1 MDINK
6 LKAEVKKNIKNSD
19 STKKK
24 LLYVFTRQAFR
35 KNLKL
40 DGCISSGDLKPSYK
54 TFYEWL
60 NKKYQDFLVLEP
72 HYTSMTDFCI
82 TAYMLTYRVLITTT
96 MPSEEEVCQL
106 WWLCNVYDIIS
117 FHTFL
122 WWRQRDYS
130 FTTYRENV
138 ALRPTPGIFHH
149 VVDGERLS
157 VYRQRVLLCLSVL
170 RDKKLH

>member
-60 NKKYQDFLVLEP
+60 NKKYQDLLILEP
-72 HYTSMTDFCI
+72 HYNSMTDFSI
-82 TAYMLTYRVLITTT
+82 AAYML
-96 MPSEEEVCQL
+96 
-106 WWLCNVYDIIS
+106 
-117 FHTFL
+117 F
-122 WWRQRDYS
+122 
-130 FTTYRENV
+130 
-138 ALRPTPGIFHH
+138 
-149 VVDGERLS
+149 
-157 VYRQRVLLCLSVL
+157 
-170 RDKKLH
+170 K